1 MMRTTFN
8 IMNIGAKEIASSN
21 PALRQIGYRRMIGA
35 YTVLGGAGTA
45 VSNIASEV
53 TGVTMEELE
62 AYKNSFAASWNRNSI
77 LLPLDKWKKGQ
88 GKAINFSYFSPYD
101 VVQKPFEAFMRAL
114 HDGKKRTNQDWDDLT
129 MKAFAEA
136 GGELVSSF
144 VSEPLGYERII
155 DVLPRGFFGRGGVKK
170 AGGLVYSDTDDLGT
184 AMTKSFAHF
193 LEGIEPGA
201 VTTGKKITAAIDQDL
216 KPGGQPYDLRDEA
229 LALFSGIRIINV
241 DTPRSLNFKMTE
253 YRRKK
258 LAVDDAE
265 KFYSLED
272 AVDRGGDAYVQEFK
286 DIQEEMFKV
295 QQEFYN
301 VLRDGNLLGL
311 TKQDL
316 RKLLKR
322 RNFSNKEINLLF
334 RGKFVPFKASESLMQ
349 KRLRELKKAYP
360 DQVINKDFFYPRK
373 DFNKVMRDY
382 SKRSLKVKPEEKDD
396 DSIIDRIKDA
406 GISFMDRFS
415 EVTPTTQNTQTAQV
429 PPLPNMPMPNR
440 QMAALG
446 TTQKSPITGLTR
458 TESAL
463 LSPDEQVIARRT

>member
-1 MMRTTFN
+1 
-8 IMNIGAKEIASSN
+8 
-21 PALRQIGYRRMIGA
+21 
-35 YTVLGGAGTA
+35 
-45 VSNIASEV
+45 
-53 TGVTMEELE
+53 
-62 AYKNSFAASWNRNSI
+62 
-77 LLPLDKWKKGQ
+77 
-88 GKAINFSYFSPYD
+88 
-101 VVQKPFEAFMRAL
+101 
-114 HDGKKRTNQDWDDLT
+114 
-129 MKAFAEA
+129 
-136 GGELVSSF
+136 
-144 VSEPLGYERII
+144 
-155 DVLPRGFFGRGGVKK
+155 
-170 AGGLVYSDTDDLGT
+170 
-184 AMTKSFAHF
+184 MTKIFAHF

-334 RGKFVPFKASESLMQ
+334 RGKFVPFKPSESLMQ

-360 DQVINKDFFYPRK
+360 DQIINKDFFYPRK

-382 SKRSLKVKPEEKDD
+382 SKRSLKVKPEEEDD

-406 GISFMDRFS
+406 GTSFMDRFS
-415 EVTPTTQNTQTAQV
+415 EATPTTQNTQTAQV